1 MSAAPATVLPAK
13 LVVALLAGRAEWLD
27 DAAER
32 LRAAYG
38 PTDVVSKVWPFDS
51 TGYYASEMGADLL
64 RQLLAFETLIDPGD
78 LPAIKL
84 ATNALEADF
93 AAAEPAGPPRPV
105 NIERDNRL
113 AAQKPL
119 WQCSRQTFPQRTVN
133 KNIRRLYRKRNLTW
147 RQ

>member
-51 TGYYASEMGADLL
+51 TGYYASEMRADLL
-64 RQLLAFETLIDPGD
+64 RQLGDRLLQVHAQGLGPAPLPRRIVPG
-78 LPAIKL
+78 LNGRHVWQPA
-84 ATNALEADF
+84 
-93 AAAEPAGPPRPV
+93 R
-105 NIERDNRL
+105 
-113 AAQKPL
+113 
-119 WQCSRQTFPQRTVN
+119 
-133 KNIRRLYRKRNLTW
+133 
-147 RQ
+147 